1 MKECMAQVKDAM
13 GPDAVI
19 LHTKKYRE
27 GGFLGYGSSEV
38 VEVTA
43 AIEDQPENVKPP
55 KPAKPRAVEKPAPQ
69 PRNVLNQYKTNGTP
83 AMVQQLQQQPNA
95 APSIDVMAGMP
106 QNAATMPAAP
116 LAAPTA
122 ARTADQQKIDQLE
135 GELAQMKAMLAQVM
149 NKEAAAG
156 KVTLQ
161 DVLQKQEVA
170 SPILKELAVQATAGE
185 PLLDYQDP
193 QAKGVLSKFLAANMH
208 FSAGIDL
215 QQKPRTVALIGA
227 TGVGK
232 TTTLAKIAARFVLE
246 QNINAA
252 MITADTY
259 RISAVEQLKTYA
271 DIIGVPLTIVYT
283 PEELKVALHK
293 YADKDLVLV
302 DTAGRSQHN
311 SYQMQE
317 LQDFLQAAPQLEKHL
332 VLSATTKE
340 QDAAQ
345 ILQKFSACEPDHI
358 IFTKTDET
366 SSLGMILN
374 LLYQQ
379 DLSLSFLTN
388 GQSVPD
394 DIVPA
399 TPDALA
405 ELLLRAQI

>member
-283 PEELKVALHK
+283 PEELMEALMH
-293 YADKDLVLV
+293 V
-302 DTAGRSQHN
+302 TTEQIR
-311 SYQMQE
+311 
-317 LQDFLQAAPQLEKHL
+317 QAACSIHL
-332 VLSATTKE
+332 DTV
-340 QDAAQ
+340 
-345 ILQKFSACEPDHI
+345 F
-358 IFTKTDET
+358 
-366 SSLGMILN
+366 
-374 LLYQQ
+374 
-379 DLSLSFLTN
+379 FLKGEN
-388 GQSVPD
+388 
-394 DIVPA
+394 
-399 TPDALA
+399 
-405 ELLLRAQI
+405 